1 MTLSKPPLS
10 IEKQLSLLKQRRM
23 SISNDLFAKDCLK
36 NIGYYRLSGYWYK
49 FQDKSQPDESFLPG
63 TSFEEI
69 IELYRFDT
77 KLRSLVFDAIEKIEI
92 SFSTHLNN
100 YMSCSFGVGWY
111 IRSEFFAD
119 TEQHAK
125 LIKDISYWID
135 KNRDKLPVKS
145 YRIKHPDDECLP
157 FWIVALVIPLGTLS
171 KLFGL
176 LKECHQKEV
185 AKQFEMTGR
194 FLVSCM
200 RSLTTVRNNCAHYNR
215 LWDFRLPLRALR
227 VKNPTKLSR
236 YNYTEL
242 TEKND
247 QDFFAPFYIISLFL
261 CVIAPDSKFC
271 SLTRDLI
278 GRYIEKTNSK
288 LTYGKMGFPTS
299 WEKLPLFER
308 MLKNESKM
316 ARVRTDKD

>member
-1 MTLSKPPLS
+1 MTISKRPLS
-10 IEKQLSLLKQRRM
+10 IEEQLSLLKERKM
-23 SISNDLFAKDCLK
+23 IVTDDLFAKECLSH
-36 NIGYYRLSGYWYK
+36 IGYYRLSGYWYK
-49 FQDKSQPDESFLPG
+49 FQDKNRPDECFLPD

-100 YMSCSFGVGWY
+100 YMSCSFGADWY
-111 IRSEFFAD
+111 IHCEYFAD
-119 TEQHAK
+119 TKRHAE

-145 YRIKHPDDECLP
+145 YRVKHPEDDCLP

-176 LKECHQKEV
+176 LKECYQKEV

-194 FLVSCM
+194 FLVSSM

-215 LWDFRLPLRALR
+215 LWDFRLPIKALR

-236 YNYTEL
+236 YNYAAL
-242 TEKND
+242 SEKND

-261 CVIAPDSKFC
+261 CIITPDSKFC

-278 GRYIEKTNSK
+278 DRYIEKTNSK
-288 LTYGKMGFPTS
+288 LTYDKMGFPTE
-299 WEKLPLFER
+299 WQKLPLFQK
-308 MLKNESKM
+308 MLKNK
-316 ARVRTDKD
+316 K

>member
-1 MTLSKPPLS
+1 
-10 IEKQLSLLKQRRM
+10 M
-23 SISNDLFAKDCLK
+23 SIGNALFAKDCLK

-49 FQDKSQPDESFLPG
+49 FQDKNQPNESFLPG

-77 KLRSLVFDAIEKIEI
+77 KLRSLVFDALEKIEI

-100 YMSCSFGVGWY
+100 YMSCAFGADWY
-111 IRSEFFAD
+111 IYSEYFSD
-119 TEQHAK
+119 TERHAE
-125 LIKDISYWID
+125 LIKEIACWVDRN
-135 KNRDKLPVKS
+135 KDKLPVKS
-145 YRIKHPDDECLP
+145 YRIKHPNDKCLP
-157 FWIVALVIPLGTLS
+157 FWIVALVIPLGALS

-185 AKQFEMTGR
+185 AKQFEMTGK

-215 LWDFRLPLRALR
+215 LWDFRLPIKAMR
-227 VKNPTKLSR
+227 VKNPTKLSK
-236 YNYTEL
+236 YNYMKL
-242 TEKND
+242 TERND

-271 SLTRDLI
+271 SLIRGLI
-278 GRYIEKTNSK
+278 DRYIEKTNLK
-288 LTYGKMGFPTS
+288 LTYGRMGFPFD
-299 WEKLPLFER
+299 WEKLPLFEK
-308 MLKNESKM
+308 MLKNESKG
-316 ARVRTDKD
+316 A